1 MLPCKTPLLLKDL
14 FFIHIIRNSVN
25 FRIFRKHFI
34 RTIER
39 IEKPKKNRTFTVRCI
54 FWWEWVDSNHLSRK
68 TTDLQSAPALQL
80 RRTPKTPFSPVFTIW
95 RKFVACHP
103 KPLAKGG
110 AGSGN
115 RTRISS
121 LEGLHTSLCT
131 MPAIN
136 SKPWYYT

>member
-1 MLPCKTPLLLKDL
+1 MTHLG
-14 FFIHIIRNSVN
+14 
-25 FRIFRKHFI
+25 HFL
-34 RTIER
+34 
-39 IEKPKKNRTFTVRCI
+39 

-80 RRTPKTPFSPVFTIW
+80 RRTPRTLFSPISQQTKTARLRFAAALNFCN
-95 RKFVACHP
+95 RALCARQLKFVACHP

-121 LEGLHTSLCT
+121 LEGLHTSPCT
-131 MPAIN
+131 MPATIQACKLYPKISTN
-136 SKPWYYT
+136 QAFSISSVGNT